1 MADMKDMLEMEDY
14 LFERMGVEER
24 ERYEVRLAGNA
35 GLRAELEEL
44 REELKLA
51 KAATAAREYER
62 FREVSENAM
71 RRRRMRRRNVV
82 FGVGAMAV
90 AAGIALLLL
99 LRPSAYFVDTYF
111 SPADPA
117 SVLGVEP
124 ADPVNVGMGHYEKG
138 EYASAASE
146 FGKVEEND
154 PDYDLARFYRANC
167 LVAMGDLEGYI
178 GVMHRQLAKGHLV
191 RYSPLLLQI
200 LLLPLL
206 HWQHIPKRI

>member
-1 MADMKDMLEMEDY
+1 M
-14 LFERMGVEER
+14 
-24 ERYEVRLAGNA
+24 
-35 GLRAELEEL
+35 EEL

-71 RRRRMRRRNVV
+71 RRRRMRMRNVV
-82 FGVGAMAV
+82 LGVGAMAV

-99 LRPSAYFVDTYF
+99 LRPSASFVDTYF

-117 SVLGVEP
+117 SVLRVEP

-167 LVAMGDLEGYI
+167 LVAMADLEG
-178 GVMHRQLAKGHLV
+178 AK
-191 RYSPLLLQI
+191 PI
-200 LLLPLL
+200 LLGLDSLELEAYWEKVRWTLALIYLDQGDSDNGAALL
-206 HWQHIPKRI
+206 RELRDDQRSNFKQPEIDAILKQLD